1 MTNFELIDSYLT
13 NRLTASEKVEFD
25 QQMASNTSFKAD
37 VELQKTIIEGIKSTR
52 AAELKAMLKK
62 IPIGTPVSISFSPMK
77 IAAGIIGAGMLIGS
91 IYYYVQPKGLGE
103 GPNLSTSIQDSVQG
117 NDSAENTQKFLP
129 EEEPT
134 LENNNAP
141 VVSEH
146 SKEKATVTKKADKNT
161 SDVIQPN
168 IQVVDPTDEMSSDD
182 NQSETNP
189 NEISKSFVISS
200 HIQVETNSSN
210 KKYNFH
216 YQFNNGKLQLFGPF
230 DKSIYEILEINGDNH
245 AIFLFYR
252 ENYYLLDETQSE
264 ITKLSLI
271 KDTELLKKLK
281 EYRIK

>member
-52 AAELKAMLKK
+52 AAELKAMLKN
-62 IPIGTPVSISFSPMK
+62 IPIGTPVSVSFSPMK

-161 SDVIQPN
+161 PAVTQPN

-245 AIFLFYR
+245 AVFLFYR

-264 ITKLSLI
+264 SF
-271 KDTELLKKLK
+271 
-281 EYRIK
+281 R